1 MLKHHFAHTCYD
13 IDALFVVP
21 KKYEGKA
28 MHLKWFMANL
38 EKQATERY
46 DYFDREAYVGDG
58 FEAFVEALM
67 LEFGTDRAI
76 QMRSYQP
83 GKPNEDMGVDGFG
96 YGTDGEIH
104 TVQAKYRS
112 NTMNLLTA
120 NKDHIS
126 NFVAHSLS
134 HYNAKHMTLVT
145 TAKGLHD
152 VIAESMYANKVFVL
166 GYEQLCQFVDANG
179 LFWQEFRDMLK
190 MAKSL

>member
-1 MLKHHFAHTCYD
+1 MKHHFAHTCYD

-21 KKYEGKA
+21 KKHEGTA

-38 EKQATERY
+38 EHQSKEQP
-46 DYFDREAYVGDG
+46 DMFDPKDYVGDG

-67 LEFGTDRAI
+67 LTLGADRGV
-76 QMRSYQP
+76 QMKGYQP
-83 GKPNEDMGVDGFG
+83 GKPGDDMGVDGFG

-112 NTMNLLTA
+112 NTMDLLTA

-126 NFVAHSLS
+126 NFVAHSLA
-134 HYNAKHMTLVT
+134 HYNAKHMTLIT
-145 TAKGLHD
+145 TAEGLHN
-152 VIAESMYANKVFVL
+152 VVAESMYAGKVFVL
-166 GYEQLCQFVDANG
+166 GYKELCLMTDGNA

-190 MAKSL
+190 LAKSL